1 MKHFFA
7 EAGQGTKYHIIA
19 EAVRCGNDFNISIIG
34 GSAPHVG
41 AVSLAVYEPIRDSAT
56 VSTMTVH
63 THRDDFVTSMA
74 AKEFSRALKCTVSVS
89 AGIHIEDAT
98 GEDISILQANTEI
111 CLRTLIR
118 NAADQS
124 Q

>member
-19 EAVRCGNDFNISIIG
+19 DAVQCGSDFSVSIVG
-34 GSAPHVG
+34 GSNHHVG

-63 THRDDFVTSMA
+63 THRDDSVTSMF
-74 AKEFSRALKCTVSVS
+74 AKEFSKALKCTVTVS
-89 AGIHIEDAT
+89 AGIHVDNAT
-98 GEDISILQANTEI
+98 REDISILQINIQI
-111 CLRTLIR
+111 CLRTLI
-118 NAADQS
+118 NKVAN
-124 Q
+124 